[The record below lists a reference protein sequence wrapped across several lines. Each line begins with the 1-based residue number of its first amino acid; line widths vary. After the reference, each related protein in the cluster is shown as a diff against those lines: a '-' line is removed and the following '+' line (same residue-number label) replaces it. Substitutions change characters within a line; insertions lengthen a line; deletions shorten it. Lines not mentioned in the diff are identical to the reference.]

1 MTNTSLVWNKSRNRY
16 WPIVDNEGSDKKKLL
31 FVLMKQ
37 QEESEVEER
46 ALKSKG
52 VCPHCF
58 CYRPM
63 SGICD
68 CER

>member
-1 MTNTSLVWNKSRNRY
+1 MTNLSLVWNKSKNRY
-16 WPIVDNEGSDKKKLL
+16 WPIQDENGTDKRKIS
-31 FVLMKQ
+31 FIMSKQ
-37 QEESEVEER
+37 QEESEREER
-46 ALKSKG
+46 QLKSKG
-52 VCPHCF
+52 VCPYCH